1 MFSGPSS
8 VNLPRQLRRLASIAI
23 TTIATLGFAGQALAT
38 CYSAKEAAAEQ
49 AIRLHSELMV
59 VGLTCAAQFNDPA
72 LFVRYAKFTNQHRA
86 DIVAHEEAMIGY
98 FAKHAEG
105 NAKRRFDHW
114 RTSIANAVST
124 RAAYSSAEI
133 YCSNKGEMLE
143 ALEGAPQF
151 NSKPLKAILTTAPE
165 AAVTS
170 RPLCTQEAVA
180 SSTAE

>member
-1 MFSGPSS
+1 MFSS
-8 VNLPRQLRRLASIAI
+8 PRLLKCRRAVAIAV
-23 TTIATLGFAGQALAT
+23 TAFVTLGFSGQALAS

-72 LFVRYAKFTNQHRA
+72 LFVRYAQFTNAHRS
-86 DIVAHEEAMIGY
+86 DIVAHEQAMIGY
-98 FAKHAEG
+98 FAKTAEG

-124 RAAYSSAEI
+124 RAALSSAQV
-133 YCSNKGEMLE
+133 YCGNKADMMA
-143 ALEGAPQF
+143 ALESATAFGPQPVQAILATAPQ
-151 NSKPLKAILTTAPE
+151 

-180 SSTAE
+180 LGTAE